1 MTMQKSSLCDYSD
14 VYILFKGTIEITGA
28 CADVAANAAV
38 ERIKKVIF
46 KNCESF
52 THCIIEYIIPK

>member
-1 MTMQKSSLCDYSD
+1 MQKSGLCDYND
-14 VYILFKGTIEITGA
+14 EYVLFKGTITITGA
-28 CADVAANAAV
+28 CADVAANKAA
-38 ERIKKVIF
+38 ERNKKVTF